1 MTAEEISAMRQE
13 LIKNHYPLSPDI
25 LSSQQVTYEYILF
38 LLYEAES
45 CDRFTADTMKLY
57 DILYSIE

>member
-1 MTAEEISAMRQE
+1 MTADEVRAMRQE
-13 LIKNHYPLSPDI
+13 LIKNHYPLTLDASPE
-25 LSSQQVTYEYILF
+25 QTTYEYILF

-57 DILYSIE
+57 DILFSIE